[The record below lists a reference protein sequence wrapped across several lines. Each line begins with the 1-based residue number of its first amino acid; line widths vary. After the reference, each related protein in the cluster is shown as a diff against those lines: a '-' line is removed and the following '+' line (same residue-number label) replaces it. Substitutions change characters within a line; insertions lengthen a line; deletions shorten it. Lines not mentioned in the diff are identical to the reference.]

1 MSEDATIPKDF
12 LPCLT
17 WPNFFYKQQ
26 VEFTNS
32 KAWQVWYIAGNG
44 TGKTLCVYL
53 NGVAHLL
60 GIHHNALG
68 KPPIKIKCL
77 VPSFDSVEDVALEKL
92 LENQRIVLAKD
103 EKGITKLSP
112 KHEKWIEFLK
122 EHNALVD
129 SNIPGGWI
137 EIGPILPHSMIVPKK
152 SYTKEHRGIEL
163 KNGSSIWWV
172 TSEQGWMAQ
181 RGSEQDI
188 VLIDEEGDERVTD
201 ECVRGL
207 RNAKGGGKVIAGMT
221 PPYEPGAGP
230 TWTKEKIVE
239 ASLKDTDIHVINACM
254 AENPAIDAEF
264 IDRFSRGKTQ
274 KQIDIQIYGKYP
286 NWGDMVHP
294 DFQDRIF
301 DVKKLDG
308 SLLSNDTELPENWEV
323 DWVMAFD
330 WHPSKPC
337 AAVFGYVDS
346 DGNLTIFDELD
357 KDVAEGKDIGE
368 LANIFKSIE
377 GFPHHRRQF
386 RRWQDPSAQ
395 HDYNAVKRGFNAWD
409 AFRKEGIVTAAGKNR
424 DPEVGISITN
434 EYFKGN
440 MKDHPRLFVYERCKN
455 LRNALS
461 NHYWKRGPD
470 GKGKP
475 DPKWSDYPICVR
487 YIAQEMGW
495 NIKNKRRTGRLPLVS
510 YEKADV
516 MKRTFRL
523 DRLVA

>member
-1 MSEDATIPKDF
+1 MSNEDATIPKDV

-32 KAWQVWYIAGNG
+32 KAWQVWFIAGNG

-53 NGVAHLL
+53 NAVAHLL
-60 GIHHNALG
+60 GVHHNALG

-103 EKGITKLSP
+103 DKGITKLSP

-122 EHNALVD
+122 EHNALID

-254 AENPAIDAEF
+254 ADNPAIDAEF

-274 KQIDIQIYGKYP
+274 KQIDIQIYGRYP

-294 DFQDRIF
+294 DFQDRIC
-301 DVKKLDG
+301 DVKKMDG

-323 DWVMAFD
+323 D
-330 WHPSKPC
+330 
-337 AAVFGYVDS
+337 
-346 DGNLTIFDELD
+346 
-357 KDVAEGKDIGE
+357 
-368 LANIFKSIE
+368 
-377 GFPHHRRQF
+377 
-386 RRWQDPSAQ
+386 
-395 HDYNAVKRGFNAWD
+395 
-409 AFRKEGIVTAAGKNR
+409 
-424 DPEVGISITN
+424 
-434 EYFKGN
+434 
-440 MKDHPRLFVYERCKN
+440 
-455 LRNALS
+455 
-461 NHYWKRGPD
+461 
-470 GKGKP
+470 
-475 DPKWSDYPICVR
+475 
-487 YIAQEMGW
+487 
-495 NIKNKRRTGRLPLVS
+495 
-510 YEKADV
+510 
-516 MKRTFRL
+516 
-523 DRLVA
+523 